1 MEENNNTVT
10 EASLL
15 PTPGWACLKG
25 EGIYVSRIIKAWMT
39 TKRRLRDP
47 IRDTLLRELN
57 RKIDKTFHKHF
68 DDPSRCIPAIL
79 ADTTAHQLVGCELGI
94 PPQEIRRRT
103 LRYLPKEIDDAST
116 RSCDKPSRESAKTP
130 RMPSAGS

>member
-39 TKRRLRDP
+39 ARRRLRDL
-47 IRDTLLRELN
+47 IRDTLLCELN
-57 RKIDKTFHKHF
+57 RKIDKVFHKYF
-68 DDPSRCIPAIL
+68 DDPSRCVPAIL
-79 ADTTAHQLVGCELGI
+79 ADTSAHQLAERALGLPI
-94 PPQEIRRRT
+94 QEVRRRT
-103 LRYLPKEIDDAST
+103 LRYLPREIERCIGAIL
-116 RSCDKPSRESAKTP
+116 RQVLQER
-130 RMPSAGS
+130 R